1 MESGLGLMSNTL
13 HSFIMNVFMVL
24 CSTLME
30 HNLTTKRAH
39 KKYTY
44 VFNTEIYTQIK
55 PGIYLAICD
64 FLLPVT
70 AVQLDV

>member
-1 MESGLGLMSNTL
+1 M
-13 HSFIMNVFMVL
+13 IL
-24 CSTLME
+24 CSALVE